1 MYVVVMY
8 LVRGDYRGRGNECS
22 AQQSHQDRE
31 AVTGREDAPFLT
43 PQRPAQ
49 WPLFFKQM
57 AVALWYFFK
66 LIYVNICHLTSLEN
80 PVSGRKSGPGHHQIR
95 RSSEATGMVP
105 ELPGFL
111 GMAFVSSITL
121 CHFVQFSMRHSV
133 GRNVSN
139 LVG

>member
-66 LIYVNICHLTSLEN
+66 LIYVNICHLTSL
-80 PVSGRKSGPGHHQIR
+80 RKSSLWKEVWTRPSPDQTIFRSHRNGSRAPSFPGDGFCLLNNPLSLCTVQHEAQR
-95 RSSEATGMVP
+95 RQER
-105 ELPGFL
+105 F
-111 GMAFVSSITL
+111 
-121 CHFVQFSMRHSV
+121 
-133 GRNVSN
+133 
-139 LVG
+139 